1 MNANSQFFL
10 KALLTLWIACIS
22 FTSFAVNMDARS
34 QSKVS
39 NSMAK
44 KWSSTEVQDGYQ
56 VQESKQIVN
65 IGSKKAGTCNV
76 NIGTVQKGQKAPK
89 EVIVTAK
96 DVINVCN

>member
-1 MNANSQFFL
+1 MNANNQFFF
-10 KALLTLWIACIS
+10 KALAALVVAGIS
-22 FTSFAVNMDARS
+22 VGASAVNMDARS

-44 KWSSTEVQDGYQ
+44 KWSTTNVQDGYQ